1 MLEEKRNSTVL
12 RQFKFIFCLE
22 VFILNNVIKKICL
35 VILGLL
41 QGTLGSYLALLGWAF
56 AFPETSPGAK
66 DYVEDM
72 SFVPLGYFI
81 MFAWLAIMIT
91 AMILFRKNKANF
103 LSFILPW
110 FMGLVAC
117 LVAVFVIL

>member
-1 MLEEKRNSTVL
+1 MIIAVGFKVNSERAV
-12 RQFKFIFCLE
+12 QFRKWVNQI
-22 VFILNNVIKKICL
+22 
-35 VILGLL
+35 
-41 QGTLGSYLALLGWAF
+41 
-56 AFPETSPGAK
+56 AK
-66 DYVEDM
+66 DYM

-91 AMILFRKNKANF
+91 AMILLRKNKANF

>member
-1 MLEEKRNSTVL
+1 M
-12 RQFKFIFCLE
+12 
-22 VFILNNVIKKICL
+22 
-35 VILGLL
+35 
-41 QGTLGSYLALLGWAF
+41 
-56 AFPETSPGAK
+56 
-66 DYVEDM
+66 
-72 SFVPLGYFI
+72 LGYFI

-91 AMILFRKNKANF
+91 AMILLRKNKANF

>member
-1 MLEEKRNSTVL
+1 MLGNTRASARNAW
-12 RQFKFIFCLE
+12 Q
-22 VFILNNVIKKICL
+22 
-35 VILGLL
+35 
-41 QGTLGSYLALLGWAF
+41 LLGWAF
-56 AFPETSPGAK
+56 AFPETSPGTK

-72 SFVPLGYFI
+72 SFVPFGYFI

-91 AMILFRKNKANF
+91 AMILLRKNKANF